1 MRSAR
6 ATLLVFGASAAVLVL
21 EIIAGR
27 MMAPYVGIS
36 LETFTGIIGTVLA
49 GIAVGAALGGRIAD
63 RRNPRAL
70 IGPALVLGGA
80 LAWLSVPI
88 VTALGPNVGSGPTAI
103 VVLTTAAFFLPVAVL
118 SAVSPMVA
126 KLRLDSLAE
135 TGTVVGGLSAAG
147 TAGALAGTFVT
158 GFVLVAAIPSRAIV
172 GVVGAATIAVG
183 FVLTWWLRRPAS
195 ATTVVVLVLAVGFA
209 GINLGAASGR
219 CEHETAYFCVN
230 VERNAADPGVRDLL
244 LDRLRHAS
252 VNLVDP
258 AARSDIRYI
267 RLFSDLTDR
276 MPAGPLRVLHI
287 GGGGFAFP
295 RYLTATRPGT
305 ENLVLEIDAEL
316 VRIAKNELGLVEDE
330 SLQIDVGDARLALGN
345 LPDDSYDLVVGDA
358 FAGESVPWH
367 LTTAEVAEEIDRVL
381 TPDGIYLMNV
391 IDGGESGFARAELA
405 TLAEQFDHVA
415 AIVPAGGVP
424 EEYPVNQVLLAS
436 NAPLPRFRVD
446 DADGELLTG
455 AALVRY
461 VDGARR
467 LTDDFAP
474 VDQLVLPI

>member
-1 MRSAR
+1 MRPAR
-6 ATLLVFGASAAVLVL
+6 ATILVFGASAAVLVL

-63 RRNPRAL
+63 RRDPRQMV
-70 IGPALVLGGA
+70 GPALVIGGA

-88 VTALGPNVGSGPTAI
+88 VSAMGPDVGSGPTAI
-103 VVLTTAAFFLPVAVL
+103 VILTTAAFFLPVAVL
-118 SAVSPMVA
+118 SSVSPMVA

-135 TGTVVGGLSAAG
+135 TGSVVGGLSAAG
-147 TAGALAGTFVT
+147 TVGALVGTFVT
-158 GFVLVAAIPSRAIV
+158 GFVLVAAIPSRTIV
-172 GVVGAATIAVG
+172 GVVGAVTIAAG
-183 FVLTWWLRRPAS
+183 FVLTWWLRRQAS
-195 ATTVVVLVLAVGFA
+195 VAVVVVLVFAVGFS
-209 GINLGAASGR
+209 GINLASASKR

-230 VERNAADPGVRDLL
+230 VERNAADPDVRDLL

-252 VNLVDP
+252 VNLVAP

-267 RLFSDLTDR
+267 RIFSEVADR
-276 MPAGPLRVLHI
+276 MPSGSVRALHI

-295 RYLTATRPGT
+295 RYLAATRPGS
-305 ENLVLEIDAEL
+305 ENLVLEIDGEL
-316 VRIAKNELGLVEDE
+316 VRIAKDELGLVEDE
-330 SLQIDVGDARLALGN
+330 SLQVDVGDARLALQD
-345 LPDDSYDLVVGDA
+345 LPDNSYDLVVGDA

-367 LTTAEVAEEIDRVL
+367 LTTVEVAEEIDRVL
-381 TPDGIYLMNV
+381 KPGGIYMMNV

-405 TLAEQFDHVA
+405 TLGEQFDHLA
-415 AIVPAGGVP
+415 AIVPQGGVP
-424 EEYPVNQVLLAS
+424 KDYPVNQVLLAS
-436 NAPLPRFRVD
+436 NAPLPRVSLD
-446 DADGELLTG
+446 DADGELVTG
-455 AALVRY
+455 AALRRY
-461 VDGARR
+461 IDGARK